1 MTKKNYLRSQLK
13 SKGSGYLFYFLF
25 GAHFA
30 YLGKWGT
37 QFLFWFTLYGLGI
50 WGLIELF
57 MVGGRVNDHNL
68 LIYSQLDRL
77 EKEEKEEEFKKQM
90 AMMKEATK

>member
-13 SKGSGYLFYFLF
+13 SKGSGYLFFFFF

-50 WGLIELF
+50 WGLVELF
-57 MVGGRVNDHNL
+57 LVGGRVDEHNRK
-68 LIYSQLDRL
+68 IYSQLDKL
-77 EKEEKEEEFKKQM
+77 EKEERNQDLKTQLDLINSQK
-90 AMMKEATK
+90 